1 MNWLLH
7 PVGKS
12 FVLHLVLGT
21 VLVVSVH
28 FSPTPQLPESNNT
41 AQPINAVV
49 VDAAEINQQ
58 LQKIEQEKQQ
68 KLEAERRKKEEQQ
81 RRIRE
86 REEEVRRAEQAAAE
100 ARKRKQEEQKRAAAE
115 AERKKREAAE
125 KAKREKAERE
135 RKERERKEAERKKAE
150 AEAEKRRKEAEQKA
164 KAEAERKAQ
173 EALEKAEQERILE
186 EQLKAEQVARNA
198 RRQRQVMSEIGKYT
212 ALIEQTIKRN
222 WIVDPSMKGKSCR
235 LNIRLASNG
244 LVTQVTTLEGDA
256 NVCRSAHSAV
266 LKSDTLPVSSDPEV
280 FAEMKEINLTLK
292 P

>member
-1 MNWLLH
+1 MNFLLH

-12 FVLHLVLGT
+12 VVLHFILGT
-21 VLVVSVH
+21 ILVVSVH
-28 FSPTPQLPESNNT
+28 FSPAPDIPEINSS
-41 AQPINAVV
+41 AQPIEAVV
-49 VDAAEINQQ
+49 VDAAQINQQ
-58 LQKIEQEKQQ
+58 LQRIEQEKQQ
-68 KLEAERRKKEEQQ
+68 KLDAERRKKEEQERQ
-81 RRIRE
+81 IRQ

-100 ARKRKQEEQKRAAAE
+100 ARKKRQEEQKRAAAE
-115 AERKKREAAE
+115 AERKKREAEEQARRDE
-125 KAKREKAERE
+125 AERQ

-150 AEAEKRRKEAEQKA
+150 QERKRKEAEKKA
-164 KAEAERKAQ
+164 KEEAERRAQ

-186 EQLKAEQVARNA
+186 EQLKAEQAVRNA
-198 RRQRQVMSEIGKYT
+198 KRRRQVMSEIGKYT

-244 LVTQVTTLEGDA
+244 LVTQVTTLEGDP
-256 NVCRSAHSAV
+256 NVCRSAQSAV
-266 LKSDTLPVSSDPEV
+266 LKSETLPVSSDPDV

>member
-12 FVLHLVLGT
+12 FVLHLLLGA

-28 FSPTPQLPESNNT
+28 FSPSPQLPESNVM
-41 AQPINAVV
+41 AQPIEAVV
-49 VDAAEINQQ
+49 VDAAQINQQ
-58 LQKIEQEKQQ
+58 LQNIEQQKQQ

-86 REEEVRRAEQAAAE
+86 REEEVRKAEQAAAE

-125 KAKREKAERE
+125 KAKRDKEERE

-150 AEAEKRRKEAEQKA
+150 EEKKRKEAEQKA
-164 KAEAERKAQ
+164 KQEAARKAQ

-186 EQLKAEQVARNA
+186 EQLKAEQATRNA
-198 RRQRQVMSEIGKYT
+198 KRQRQVMSEIGKYT

-256 NVCRSAHSAV
+256 NVCRSAQSAV

>member
-49 VDAAEINQQ
+49 VDAAVINQQ

-68 KLEAERRKKEEQQ
+68 KLEADRRKKEEQQ

-86 REEEVRRAEQAAAE
+86 REEDVRRAEQAAAE

-150 AEAEKRRKEAEQKA
+150 AEKKRKEAEQKA
-164 KAEAERKAQ
+164 KEEAERKAQ

-186 EQLKAEQVARNA
+186 EQLKVEQAARNA